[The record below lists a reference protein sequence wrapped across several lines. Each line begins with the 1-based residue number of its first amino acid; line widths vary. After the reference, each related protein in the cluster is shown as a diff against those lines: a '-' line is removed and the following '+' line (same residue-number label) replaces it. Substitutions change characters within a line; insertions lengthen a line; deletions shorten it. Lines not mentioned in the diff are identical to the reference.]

1 MTDHCKVAEDRA
13 RWIWEQYNKNGQVT
27 TIEIKAKFRR
37 QGRELEKEL
46 RLRGIELPPILTASE
61 TMAHEQSRLLMAASG
76 GKAMTTR
83 EMAAALTV
91 HYYSVKAIRK
101 KLIGRGLPCPP
112 LKRDRKQPDIDHV
125 KLPDNLREQ
134 VSTRYPSKLE
144 AISCRYIEINGEI
157 KIAYLLW

>member
-1 MTDHCKVAEDRA
+1 MTKHCKTAEIRA
-13 RWIWEQYNKNGQVT
+13 QWIWQQYNQNGQVT
-27 TIEIKAKFRR
+27 TIEIKAKFGR

-61 TMAHEQSRLLMAASG
+61 TMAHEQSRLLMAARG

-101 KLIGRGLPCPP
+101 KLIERGLPCPS
-112 LKRDRKQPDIDHV
+112 LKRDRKQPDV
-125 KLPDNLREQ
+125 SSVVMPDNLREQ
-134 VSTRYPSKLE
+134 VSTRYPSKLQ
-144 AISCRYIEINGEI
+144 AMSCRYIEIDGV
-157 KIAYLLW
+157 KRIAYLLW